1 MLGIDYPNFSDKNVV
16 QLTCQRFGSNVTET
30 EVIFERYNESINIV
44 TTDDN
49 FNAIEGGE
57 DGQELSE
64 VNGLSIISNPTNGSI
79 VFSFSQD
86 QEGWFTCKKPDDI
99 SNAVALAGC
108 YNYNVITV
116 LCIILLYMLHAEPLV
131 KNGGGGRWLII

>member
-1 MLGIDYPNFSDKNVV
+1 MLGIDYPNASDKNVV

-49 FNAIEGGE
+49 FNGIDGGE

-99 SNAVALAGC
+99 SYALALAGC
-108 YNYNVITV
+108 YI
-116 LCIILLYMLHAEPLV
+116 M
-131 KNGGGGRWLII
+131 